1 VDISD
6 GGVAILAICG
16 YICGYIRSGMK
27 IGIRELKNRAPQV
40 VREVRESGETA
51 EITYRGEVVAWLTPA
66 EAMTSRRSS
75 ASAWRAFDEVVSAIG
90 ARARARKKPRT
101 ADWRRDV

>member
-1 VDISD
+1 
-6 GGVAILAICG
+6 
-16 YICGYIRSGMK
+16 MK

-66 EAMTSRRSS
+66 EATTSARSS
-75 ASAWRAFDEVVSAIG
+75 RSAWRAFDEVVSAIG
-90 ARARARKKPRT
+90 ARARKKTTT